1 MKFAVS
7 SLIGLILCTIAV
19 AGHAQSCAQ
28 REPTPATGY
37 GPHDFSLGVADS
49 SLWREGDPGE
59 LLFLRARVIDRCGG
73 PVAGARVRIVHANH
87 HGEHEAGR
95 WRADLRTD
103 DQGAFRLRTILPGF
117 TGGIPRHIHFIIS
130 HPQHDELATRLF
142 FRNDPEFDHSIEQ
155 LSMTLE
161 EIRRE
166 DKRAWTASYE
176 FVIGDG

>member
-1 MKFAVS
+1 MKFVVS
-7 SLIGLILCTIAV
+7 SLIGLILCITTV
-19 AGHAQSCAQ
+19 AGRAQSCAQ

-49 SLWREGDPGE
+49 SLWREGDRGE
-59 LLFLRARVIDRCGG
+59 QLFLRARVIDPCGR

-87 HGEHEAGR
+87 HGEHESDR

-103 DQGAFRLRTILPGF
+103 DQGVFRLRTIFPGF

-130 HPQHDELATRLF
+130 HPQHGELATRLF
-142 FRNDPEFDHSIEQ
+142 FRNDPEFDHSIED

-161 EIRRE
+161 EIGR
-166 DKRAWTASYE
+166 DGKRAWTASYE